1 MVPITEGDERM
12 DIIINRETKTP
23 VYIQIKK
30 QIESM
35 IATGKLPGNF
45 ILPAE
50 RILSEKLKVNRSTI
64 IKAYMELKA
73 EGLVESRIGSGTVV
87 LAPLSKD
94 NSQEKMYVPPIRW
107 SQLESKRAIKSNE
120 QTINNILAVFE
131 KGKVISFA
139 SGVSSEDTYELELIK
154 KIQNQIID
162 KYKEKVFMP
171 TPVDGS
177 LELKGTIKSYL
188 QENGINASTKQIMV
202 TSGSQQAIEFF
213 AKLLIEPG
221 DVVLVEEPT
230 YIGAI
235 QAFESYDAR
244 LIGIPMDEQG
254 IRLDILESCL
264 IKYRPKFIYT
274 QPDFH
279 NPTGK
284 TMSLARRKELL
295 KLAYYYN
302 VPILEDN
309 PYGELYF
316 SGNPLPS
323 LKSLDNNDYV
333 IYVSS
338 FSKTISFSLRVGY
351 VVACENIINSF
362 IKFKQITD
370 IQTST
375 LSQYFI
381 HEFVSQG
388 HLRPHL
394 EGIRS
399 KYKNKRD
406 LMIGEL
412 NKCEIEGMS
421 ILAPNGGYFVWVR
434 LPNNIRMND
443 LIKRLGEQGVV
454 VMPGDVFYP
463 KYSIEDNYIR
473 LNFSY
478 PKEEDIK
485 EGVLRLIGCIKKCT
499 TNIMKNTYSIETEI
513 NPYL

>member
-1 MVPITEGDERM
+1 M
-12 DIIINRETKTP
+12 DILINRESRTP
-23 VYIQIKK
+23 IYLQIKT

-35 IATGKLPGNF
+35 ISEGKLPANF

-50 RILSEKLKVNRSTI
+50 RTLSEKLCVNRSTV

-73 EGLVESRIGSGTVV
+73 EGLVESKVGSGTIV
-87 LAPLSKD
+87 LAALSKD
-94 NSQEKMYVPPIRW
+94 GAQEKMYIPPLRW

-120 QTINNILAVFE
+120 QTISSILSVFE

-139 SGVSSEDTYELELIK
+139 SGVSSEDTYDLEMLKSLQI
-154 KIQNQIID
+154 QIID

-177 LELKGTIKSYL
+177 RELKGTIKSYL
-188 QENGINASTKQIMV
+188 QESGINASTKQIMV

-244 LIGIPMDEQG
+244 LIGIPMDEEG
-254 IRLDILESCL
+254 IRLDILETCL

-279 NPTGK
+279 NPTGM
-284 TMSLARRKELL
+284 TMSLTRRKELL

-302 VPILEDN
+302 IPILEDN

-323 LKSLDNNDYV
+323 LKSLDSNDYV

-351 VVACENIINSF
+351 VVATENIINRF

-370 IQTST
+370 IQTNT
-375 LSQYFI
+375 FSQFLI

-394 EGIRS
+394 ESIRCN
-399 KYKNKRD
+399 YKKKRD
-406 LMIGEL
+406 MMISEL
-412 NKCEIEGMS
+412 RKFDIEGMKVFV
-421 ILAPNGGYFVWVR
+421 PNGGYFVWVR
-434 LPNNIRMND
+434 LPDNIRMNE
-443 LIKRLGEQGVV
+443 LTKNLGEQGVV

-463 KYSIEDNYIR
+463 KFSIEENYIR

-478 PKEEDIK
+478 PKQQDIK
-485 EGVLRLIGCIKKCT
+485 EGISKLIICIKKCS
-499 TNIMKNTYSIETEI
+499 TNVMKSKNAIETEI

>member
-1 MVPITEGDERM
+1 M
-12 DIIINRETKTP
+12 DMLIDRASKTP
-23 VYIQIKK
+23 IYMQIKK

-35 IATGKLPGNF
+35 IATGKLPANF

-50 RILSEKLKVNRSTI
+50 RVLGEKLHVNRSTI

-73 EGLVESRIGSGTVV
+73 EGLVESRVGSGTVV

-94 NSQEKMYVPPIRW
+94 SAQEKMYIPPLRW
-107 SQLESKRAIKSNE
+107 SSLESKRAIKSNE
-120 QTINNILAVFE
+120 HTINNILSVFE
-131 KGKVISFA
+131 RGKVISFA
-139 SGVSSEDTYELELIK
+139 SGVSSEDTYDLELLK
-154 KIQNQIID
+154 NIQNQIID

-171 TPVDGS
+171 TPVDGC
-177 LELKGTIKSYL
+177 LELKGTIKTYL
-188 QENGINASTKQIMV
+188 QENGINASTKQIMI

-213 AKLLIEPG
+213 GKLLIEPG

-244 LIGIPMDEQG
+244 LVGIPMDEEG
-254 IRLDILESCL
+254 IRIDILESCL

-279 NPTGK
+279 NPTGI
-284 TMSLARRKELL
+284 TMSLPRRKELL
-295 KLAYYYN
+295 NLAYYYN
-302 VPILEDN
+302 IPILEDN

-316 SGNPLPS
+316 SANPLPS
-323 LKSLDNNDYV
+323 LKSLDSNDYV
-333 IYVSS
+333 IYASS

-351 VVACENIINSF
+351 IVASENIINRF

-381 HEFVSQG
+381 HEFISQG

-394 EGIRS
+394 DIIRS
-399 KYKNKRD
+399 KYKMKRD
-406 LMIGEL
+406 MMVAEL
-412 NKCEIEGMS
+412 SKCEIEGMK
-421 ILAPNGGYFVWVR
+421 IFVPKGGYFVWLK
-434 LPNNIRMND
+434 LPNNLRMNE
-443 LIKRLGEQGVV
+443 LIKNLGEQGVI
-454 VMPGDVFYP
+454 VMPGEVFYS
-463 KYSIEDNYIR
+463 KFSIEDNYIR

-478 PKEEDIK
+478 PKEQDIT
-485 EGVLRLIGCIKKCT
+485 EGISRLINSIKKCS
-499 TNIMKNTYSIETEI
+499 TNIMKSKYSLEAEI

>member
-1 MVPITEGDERM
+1 M
-12 DIIINRETKTP
+12 DILINRESKTP
-23 VYIQIKK
+23 IYMQIKK
-30 QIESM
+30 QLESM
-35 IATGKLPGNF
+35 IATGQLPPNY
-45 ILPAE
+45 ILLPE
-50 RILSEKLKVNRSTI
+50 RTLSEKLKVNRSTV

-73 EGLVESRIGSGTVV
+73 DGLVESRVGSGTAV

-94 NSQEKMYVPPIRW
+94 NNEEKMYIPPLRW

-120 QTINNILAVFE
+120 QTINSILSVFD
-131 KGKVISFA
+131 KKKIISFA

-154 KIQNQIID
+154 SIQNQILD
-162 KYKEKVFMP
+162 KHKEKVFMP

-177 LELKGTIKSYL
+177 AELKGTIKTYL
-188 QENGINASTKQIMV
+188 QENGINVATKQIMV

-244 LIGIPMDEQG
+244 IIGIPMDEEG
-254 IRLDILESCL
+254 LRLDVLESYL

-279 NPTGK
+279 NPTGI
-284 TMSLARRKELL
+284 TMSLTRRRELL

-302 VPILEDN
+302 IPILEDN

-316 SGNPLPS
+316 NNNPLPT
-323 LKSLDNNDYV
+323 LKSMDNHDYV

-351 VVACENIINSF
+351 VVASENIINRF

-370 IQTST
+370 IQTSS
-375 LSQYFI
+375 LSQFFI
-381 HEFVSQG
+381 HEFISLG
-388 HLRPHL
+388 HLGTHL
-394 EGIRS
+394 EKIRK
-399 KYKNKRD
+399 KYKKKRD
-406 LMIGEL
+406 LMISEL
-412 NKCEIEGMS
+412 SKCSMEGMK
-421 ILAPNGGYFVWVR
+421 IFVPNGGYFIWVR
-434 LPNNIRMND
+434 LPDNIRMNE
-443 LIKRLGEQGVV
+443 LTKQLGEQGVV
-454 VMPGDVFYP
+454 IMQGELFFP

-473 LNFSY
+473 LNYSY
-478 PKEEDIK
+478 PKEQDIT
-485 EGVLRLIGCIKKCT
+485 EGIAKLITCIKKC
-499 TNIMKNTYSIETEI
+499 YSNVIKSKYTFETEI

>member
-1 MVPITEGDERM
+1 LQMEDKRM
-12 DIIINRETKTP
+12 DILIDREAKTP
-23 VYIQIKK
+23 IYMQIKK
-30 QIESM
+30 QIASM
-35 IATGKLPGNF
+35 ITTGKLSANF
-45 ILPAE
+45 IMPAE
-50 RILSEKLKVNRSTI
+50 RTLSEKLHVNRSTV

-73 EGLVESRIGSGTVV
+73 EGLVESRVGSGTVV
-87 LAPLSKD
+87 LAPLSRD
-94 NSQEKMYVPPIRW
+94 SSQERMYIPPLRW
-107 SQLESKRAIKSNE
+107 SQLESKRVIKSNE
-120 QTINNILAVFE
+120 QTINNILSVFE
-131 KGKVISFA
+131 NGKVISFA
-139 SGVSSEDTYELELIK
+139 SGVSSEDTYDLELLK
-154 KIQNQIID
+154 KLQSQIID

-177 LELKGTIKSYL
+177 IELKGTIRSYL
-188 QENGINASTKQIMV
+188 QESGINASTKQIMV

-244 LIGIPMDEQG
+244 LIGIPMDEEG

-279 NPTGK
+279 NPTGMP
-284 TMSLARRKELL
+284 MSLTRRKELL

-302 VPILEDN
+302 IPILEDN

-316 SGNPLPS
+316 SGSPLPS
-323 LKSLDNNDYV
+323 LKSLDSNDYV

-351 VVACENIINSF
+351 VVASENIINRF

-370 IQTST
+370 IQTNT
-375 LSQYFI
+375 FSQFLI

-394 EGIRS
+394 ESIRE
-399 KYKNKRD
+399 KYKKKRD
-406 LMIGEL
+406 LMVSEL
-412 NKCEIEGMS
+412 SKGDIEGMEVFV
-421 ILAPNGGYFVWVR
+421 PNGGYFVWLR
-434 LPNNIRMND
+434 LPNNLRINE
-443 LIKRLGEQGVV
+443 LTKNLGEQGVV
-454 VMPGDVFYP
+454 VMPGEVFYP
-463 KYSIEDNYIR
+463 KFSIEENYIR
-473 LNFSY
+473 LNYSY
-478 PKEEDIK
+478 PKEKDIK
-485 EGVLRLIGCIKKCT
+485 EGISRLIMCIKKCS
-499 TNIMKNTYSIETEI
+499 TNAMKSKYSIETDI

>member
-1 MVPITEGDERM
+1 M
-12 DIIINRETKTP
+12 DILLNRESKTP
-23 VYIQIKK
+23 IYMQIKK
-30 QIESM
+30 QIENM
-35 IATGKLPGNF
+35 ISVGKLQANF

-50 RILSEKLKVNRSTI
+50 RILSEKLHVNRSTV

-73 EGLVESRIGSGTVV
+73 EGLVESRVGSGTVV
-87 LAPLSKD
+87 LAPLSK
-94 NSQEKMYVPPIRW
+94 NSSQEKMYIPPLRW
-107 SQLESKRAIKSNE
+107 SQLESKRAIKSHEN
-120 QTINNILAVFE
+120 TINSILSVFE

-139 SGVSSEDTYELELIK
+139 SGVSSEDTYELELLK
-154 KIQNQIID
+154 NLQNQIID

-213 AKLLIEPG
+213 ARLLIDPG

-244 LIGIPMDEQG
+244 LIGIPMDEEG
-254 IRLDILESCL
+254 IRLDILETCL

-284 TMSLARRKELL
+284 TMSLSRRKELL
-295 KLAYYYN
+295 KLAHYYN
-302 VPILEDN
+302 IPILEDN

-316 SGNPLPS
+316 SGSPLPS

-333 IYVSS
+333 IYLSS

-351 VVACENIINSF
+351 VVASENIINRF

-375 LSQYFI
+375 FSQFLI

-388 HLRPHL
+388 HLKPHL
-394 EGIRS
+394 DTIRY

-406 LMIGEL
+406 LMISGL
-412 NKCEIEGMS
+412 NKCDIDGMK
-421 ILAPNGGYFVWVR
+421 IFVPNGGYFVWLR
-434 LPNNIRMND
+434 LPNNIRMNE
-443 LIKRLGEQGVV
+443 LVKNLGEQGVV
-454 VMPGDVFYP
+454 VMPGDLFYP
-463 KYSIEDNYIR
+463 RFSIEENYIR
-473 LNFSY
+473 LNYSY
-478 PKEEDIK
+478 PKEEDIR
-485 EGVLRLIGCIKKCT
+485 EGVSRLVSSIKKCAV
-499 TNIMKNTYSIETEI
+499 NANKGKYSIETEI
-513 NPYL
+513 NINPYL

>member
-1 MVPITEGDERM
+1 M
-12 DIIINRETKTP
+12 DIMLNRESKTP
-23 VYIQIKK
+23 IYMQIKK

-35 IATGKLPGNF
+35 IAAGQLPASY

-50 RILSEKLKVNRSTI
+50 RILSEKLHINRSTVV
-64 IKAYMELKA
+64 KAYMELKA
-73 EGLVESRIGSGTVV
+73 EGLVESRVGSGTVV

-94 NSQEKMYVPPIRW
+94 SSQKKMYIPPLRW

-120 QTINNILAVFE
+120 NTVNSILSVFE

-139 SGVSSEDTYELELIK
+139 SGVSSEDTYDLELFK
-154 KIQNQIID
+154 RLQNQIID

-188 QENGINASTKQIMV
+188 QENGINTSTKQIMI

-244 LIGIPMDEQG
+244 LIGIPMDEEG
-254 IRLDILESCL
+254 IRLDILETCL

-274 QPDFH
+274 QPNFH
-279 NPTGK
+279 NPTGM
-284 TMSLARRKELL
+284 TMSLSRRKELL

-302 VPILEDN
+302 IPILEDN

-316 SGNPLPS
+316 SESPLPS
-323 LKSLDNNDYV
+323 LKSLDSNDYV
-333 IYVSS
+333 IYLSS

-351 VVACENIINSF
+351 VVASENIINRF

-375 LSQYFI
+375 FSQFLI

-394 EGIRS
+394 DNIRY
-399 KYKNKRD
+399 KYKKKRD
-406 LMIGEL
+406 LMISEL
-412 NKCEIEGMS
+412 NKCDIEEMK
-421 ILAPNGGYFVWVR
+421 IFVPNGGYFVWLM
-434 LPNNIRMND
+434 LPNNIRMNE
-443 LIKRLGEQGVV
+443 LIKNLAEQGVV
-454 VMPGDVFYP
+454 VMPGDLFYP
-463 KYSIEDNYIR
+463 RFAISDNYIR
-473 LNFSY
+473 LNYSY

-485 EGVLRLIGCIKKCT
+485 EGIFKLISCIKKCS
-499 TNIMKNTYSIETEI
+499 KNSNKVKYSITTEINI

>member
-1 MVPITEGDERM
+1 M
-12 DIIINRETKTP
+12 DILINRDSKTP
-23 VYIQIKK
+23 VYMQIKK

-35 IATGKLPGNF
+35 ITTGKLSANF

-50 RILSEKLKVNRSTI
+50 RALSEKLHVNRSTV

-73 EGLVESRIGSGTVV
+73 EGLVESRVGSGTVV

-94 NSQEKMYVPPIRW
+94 SSMEKMYIPPLRW
-107 SQLESKRAIKSNE
+107 GQLESKRAIRSNE
-120 QTINNILAVFE
+120 QTINSILSVFE

-139 SGVSSEDTYELELIK
+139 SGVSSEDTYELELLK
-154 KIQNQIID
+154 NLQNQIVD
-162 KYKEKVFMP
+162 KYNEKIFMP
-171 TPVDGS
+171 TPVDGCH
-177 LELKGTIKSYL
+177 ELKGTIKSYL
-188 QENGINASTKQIMV
+188 QESGINASTKQIMI

-244 LIGIPMDEQG
+244 LIGIPMDDEG

-279 NPTGK
+279 NPTGM
-284 TMSLARRKELL
+284 TMSLKRRKELL

-302 VPILEDN
+302 TPILEDN

-316 SGNPLPS
+316 SCNPLPS
-323 LKSLDNNDYV
+323 LKSLDNHDYV
-333 IYVSS
+333 IYLSS

-351 VVACENIINSF
+351 VVASENIISRF

-370 IQTST
+370 IQTNT
-375 LSQYFI
+375 LSQFLI

-394 EGIRS
+394 ESIRS
-399 KYKNKRD
+399 KYKKKRD
-406 LMIGEL
+406 LMINEL
-412 NKCEIEGMS
+412 SKCNIEGMDFFV
-421 ILAPNGGYFVWVR
+421 PNGGYFIWLK
-434 LPNNIRMND
+434 LPNNIRMNE
-443 LIKRLGEQGVV
+443 LSKKLGEQGVL
-454 VMPGDVFYP
+454 VMPGDVFYS

-473 LNFSY
+473 LNYSY

-485 EGVLRLIGCIKKCT
+485 EGISKLINCIKKCPI
-499 TNIMKNTYSIETEI
+499 NVIKSKYFIETEI

>member
-1 MVPITEGDERM
+1 M
-12 DIIINRETKTP
+12 DIIINRESKTP
-23 VYIQIKK
+23 VYLQIKK
-30 QIESM
+30 QIENM
-35 IATGKLPGNF
+35 IAEGKLPANF

-50 RILSEKLKVNRSTI
+50 RTLSEKLRVNRSTV
-64 IKAYMELKA
+64 IKAYLELKA
-73 EGLVESRIGSGTVV
+73 EGLVESRVGSGTVV

-94 NSQEKMYVPPIRW
+94 SSQEKMYIPPLRW

-120 QTINNILAVFE
+120 LTINSILSVFE

-139 SGVSSEDTYELELIK
+139 SGVSSEDTYELELMK
-154 KIQNQIID
+154 KLQNQLID

-171 TPVDGS
+171 TPVDGCI
-177 LELKGTIKSYL
+177 ELKGTIKSYL

-244 LIGIPMDEQG
+244 LIGIPMDEDG

-279 NPTGK
+279 NPTGI
-284 TMSLARRKELL
+284 TMSLKRRKELL

-302 VPILEDN
+302 IPILEDN

-323 LKSLDNNDYV
+323 LKSLDSNDYV
-333 IYVSS
+333 IYLSS

-351 VVACENIINSF
+351 VVASENIINRF

-370 IQTST
+370 IQTNT
-375 LSQYFI
+375 HSQYFI

-394 EGIRS
+394 DIIRS
-399 KYKNKRD
+399 KYKKKRN
-406 LMIGEL
+406 LMINEL
-412 NKCEIEGMS
+412 NKCDIEGMKVFV
-421 ILAPNGGYFVWVR
+421 PNGGYFVWLR
-434 LPNNIRMND
+434 LPENIRMNE
-443 LIKRLGEQGVV
+443 LIKNLGEQGVI
-454 VMPGDVFYP
+454 VMPGDVFYTRF
-463 KYSIEDNYIR
+463 SIEDNYIR
-473 LNFSY
+473 LNYSY

-485 EGVLRLIGCIKKCT
+485 EGMSRLIGSIKKCSI
-499 TNIMKNTYSIETEI
+499 NINKAKYSMETEI
-513 NPYL
+513 NINPYL